1 MKKLYA
7 LASLVLVAALALVI
21 EEWAEEELDPA

>member
-7 LASLVLVAALALVI
+7 FVSPVLVTALALVI

>member
-7 LASLVLVAALALVI
+7 LVSLVLVTALALVI